1 MKCIIGCNLNVTY
14 EIIILENLRFFIL
27 PINDDESV
35 HICPHLADINKN
47 ISDSTDLPYL
57 KLILDE
63 FVDWLIMENN
73 NIFDDKKSKEFSINV
88 LHSIN
93 NVMPEPT
100 LEVDNPPYMWG
111 GPIIEVLINE
121 YTDKAD
127 YESAFTCELIY
138 RRIFGKSSLY
148 SDYIIKELTN
158 QKNQSINDKYIQLI
172 YDKII
177 EELAKETG
185 LSTDYIIEQ
194 FNKYKIKK
202 NNEFIQS
209 NYNDGIHQSIEIL
222 VNAFQSEYFGLSYD
236 DNGYNKFAVDALV
249 KILFEKIHL
258 KQLELVG
265 IVKELEPDGIVKELE
280 LDDIVKKLNELEGQI
295 KTDKVDELTN
305 RVEYLL
311 KDFIRKNYI
320 SSKNLQSDYPEIY
333 ERALQLLEK
342 DVKGIGEIYSDIFSK
357 MYFGDCIT
365 IVHKNRFN
373 INAQYNSW
381 KGINWITVNNLH
393 IVREFRNDLAHSDKK
408 KDLDKSNEYIHR
420 LEILTVSISLIQFF
434 DRINL
439 K

>member
-1 MKCIIGCNLNVTY
+1 MEDIIYLKCIIGCNLNVTY
-14 EIIILENLRFFIL
+14 EIIIFKNLRFFIL

-35 HICPHLADINKN
+35 HICPHLADINKIIN
-47 ISDSTDLPYL
+47 DSTDLPYV

-63 FVDWLIMENN
+63 FIDWYCGSEQSNDDDGKKGDELTI
-73 NIFDDKKSKEFSINV
+73 NI

-100 LEVDNPPYMWG
+100 LEVSNPPYPICG
-111 GPIIEVLINE
+111 GGFTIIDALVME
-121 YTDKAD
+121 YTSKAD
-127 YESAFTCELIY
+127 YESAFACELIY
-138 RRIFGKSSLY
+138 RRIFGKSSIH
-148 SDYIIKELTN
+148 SDEIIEKLNN
-158 QKNQSINDKYIQLI
+158 QKNQSINDNYIQLI

-177 EELAKETG
+177 EECAKQTG

-194 FNKYKIKK
+194 FNKCKIKK

-209 NYNDGIHQSIEIL
+209 NYNDGIHQLIEIL
-222 VNAFQSEYFGLSYD
+222 NDQEYFGLSND
-236 DNGYNKFAVDALV
+236 DDSLQKYVDELV
-249 KILFEKIHL
+249 KIILEKIHL
-258 KQLELVG
+258 K
-265 IVKELEPDGIVKELE
+265 ELEDDGIVKELE
-280 LDDIVKKLNELEGQI
+280 LDGIVKKLNELEGQI
-295 KTDKVDELTN
+295 TTDVVDELTN

-357 MYFGDCIT
+357 IYFGDCIT

-393 IVREFRNDLAHSDKK
+393 IVREFRNDLAHSDNKK
-408 KDLDKSNEYIHR
+408 ELDKSNEYIRR
-420 LEILTVSISLIQFF
+420 LEIYVAYLRLIQFF
-434 DRINL
+434 DMINL